1 MVFFVKN
8 WKIWVCFLGGIL
20 GVDKVFGDILNSK
33 QSTLE
38 EKNVHICKWPNG
50 SIQGFFQKMEILK
63 LILFWKNKYRESVWW
78 FSIKLTSDSRRE
90 KCRFV
95 SGQSWNFPKGSTYT
109 FCKNWNILNLF
120 PL

>member
-38 EKNVHICKWPNG
+38 EKNVHICKWP
-50 SIQGFFQKMEILK
+50 
-63 LILFWKNKYRESVWW
+63 
-78 FSIKLTSDSRRE
+78 
-90 KCRFV
+90 
-95 SGQSWNFPKGSTYT
+95 
-109 FCKNWNILNLF
+109 KNWSFNFKRINPGIFSKNGNFEIDSFLEKQV
-120 PL
+120 